1 MSLKF
6 PISLAGKRGGG
17 GVPAP
22 LHWWDLDSLSTGI
35 DDQGTSPW
43 NRLQV
48 RGSTPPP
55 IISVGPNGQDV
66 VNFTSNGQYL
76 HYSNQGI
83 TNVAW
88 DGVSDT
94 EMSQSFWFR
103 VTSVSSQSNRMLVWR
118 SSGGQPLITQTFIS
132 NSSPDY
138 ARSMYWDESLQ
149 QSNAADE
156 TETTQL
162 ATWYHLV
169 STLKDGVCK
178 LYLNNQLIATDTNPS
193 FTTLSRT
200 AVPFS
205 LATASWN
212 KGNTQFQHK
221 GQMGM
226 VGIWD
231 TALTEDSI
239 NHLYNDGLGRQYADL
254 PAM

>member
-35 DDQGTSPW
+35 EDQGTSPW
-43 NRLQV
+43 NILQV

-76 HYSNQGI
+76 HYNRQGI
-83 TNVAW
+83 QNIAW

-103 VTSVSSQSNRMLVWR
+103 ATSISSQSNRMLVWR
-118 SSGGQPLITQTFIS
+118 GDGGQPLITQTFIS

-138 ARSMYWDESLQ
+138 TRSMYWDESLQ
-149 QSNAADE
+149 TANAADI
-156 TETTQL
+156 TEITQL
-162 ATWYHLV
+162 NTWYHLA

-178 LYLNNQLIATDTNPS
+178 LYLNNQLIAADTNPS
-193 FTTLSRT
+193 FTTLSRG

-205 LATASWN
+205 LATASWD
-212 KGNTQFQHK
+212 KGNAQFQHK

-231 TALTEDSI
+231 TALSEDSI
-239 NHLYNDGLGRQYADL
+239 SHLYNGGLGRQFADL
-254 PAM
+254 

>member
-1 MSLKF
+1 MNLKF
-6 PISLAGKRGGG
+6 PISLVAKSGG

-35 DDQGTSPW
+35 EDQGTSPW
-43 NRLQV
+43 NILQV
-48 RGSTPPP
+48 IGSPT

-76 HYSNQGI
+76 HYNRQGNQNI
-83 TNVAW
+83 AW

-103 VTSVSSQSNRMLVWR
+103 ATVLPTHSARMLVWR
-118 SSGGQPLITQTFIS
+118 SSGGQPLITQSFIM
-132 NSSPDY
+132 NANPDY
-138 ARSMYWDESLQ
+138 AISSYFDESLQ
-149 QSNAADE
+149 NTTAYD
-156 TETTQL
+156 TTDTTQL
-162 ATWYHLV
+162 ATWYHLA

-178 LYLNNQLIATDTNPS
+178 LYLNNQLIAIDTTS
-193 FTTLSRT
+193 GFTTLSRT

-205 LATASWN
+205 LATASWH
-212 KGNTQFQHK
+212 KGATHFQHK

-231 TALTEDSI
+231 TALSEDSI
-239 NHLYNDGLGRQYADL
+239 SHLYNNGLGRQFNDL
-254 PAM
+254 